1 MAKEKNNKLQQYELD
16 ISKEKEKI
24 EEKIKILEK
33 RILSYS
39 LKEEIIND
47 IINKL
52 NIELQ
57 NADSKAFKLISQLR
71 TSLNKNFEALNLI
84 TDMILKTEDLI
95 FKYRKMLVDIENQK
109 VNNYIKLLKET
120 SDTENDVTKILM
132 QINQQFN
139 EIKNTDNPLVHEA
152 LKELEEQGY

>member
-24 EEKIKILEK
+24 EEKIKVLEK

-57 NADSKAFKLISQLR
+57 NVDPKAFKLISQLR